1 MFTRILIANRGEI
14 ALRIIRA
21 CRELGVESVVVYSE
35 ADKDASYLKFADMAI
50 CIGKASPAESY
61 LNIPSIISAAEIAN
75 VEAIHPGYGFLA
87 ENAHFAEVC
96 RDCKIKFIGPSPESM
111 RLLGDKVAARNLAIK
126 AKVPVVPGSEG
137 AIETEEEAVKLAN
150 KIGYPVMIKASAGGG
165 GRGMRVCHNE
175 ITLRTSF
182 HSARSEAQGAFNN
195 PEVFMEKFIENPKH
209 VEVQV
214 LADEHGNYLHLWER
228 DCSLQRRHQKLV
240 EESPS
245 PSLSKD
251 QREEICKAAL
261 RVVKA
266 AGYFNAGTVEFLMD
280 KNGNFYFGEVN
291 TRIQVEHPVTEMVTG
306 VDLVAWQLK
315 IASGSKLDIKQK
327 DIKQTGHAIECRINA
342 EDAYQNFR
350 PCPGPIND
358 YIAPGGFGVRIDSHC
373 FAGFKISP
381 NYDSM
386 IAKLIVHGSDRADA
400 IRRARR
406 ALSEY
411 TIGPIKSTIP
421 MCYEILSHPD
431 FADGKCDTGFIERTW
446 NQKK

>member
-35 ADKDASYLKFADMAI
+35 ADRGAEYLNFADRAI

-61 LNIPSIISAAEIAN
+61 LNIPGIISAAEIAN

-111 RLLGDKVAARNLAIK
+111 RLLGDKVAARNLAMK

-137 AIETEEEAVKLAN
+137 AIESEDEAARLAN
-150 KIGYPVMIKASAGGG
+150 QIGYPVMIKASAGGG

-175 ITLRTSF
+175 MNLRTAY

-195 PEVFMEKFIENPKH
+195 PEVFIEKFIENPRH
-209 VEVQV
+209 VEVQI
-214 LADEHGNYLHLWER
+214 LADEYGNYIHLWER
-228 DCSLQRRHQKLV
+228 DCSLQRRHQKLI

-245 PSLSKD
+245 PALTQD
-251 QREEICKAAL
+251 QREDICKAAL

-266 AGYFNAGTVEFLMD
+266 ADYYNAGTVEFLMD
-280 KNGNFYFGEVN
+280 KDGKFYFGEVN

-306 VDLVAWQLK
+306 IDLVRWQLK
-315 IASGSKLDIKQK
+315 IASGRKLDIKQK
-327 DIKQTGHAIECRINA
+327 EVKQTGHAIECRINA

-350 PCPGPIND
+350 PSPGPID
-358 YIAPGGFGVRIDSHC
+358 QYVVPGGYGVRVDSHC

-386 IAKLIVHGSDRADA
+386 IGKLIVHGSDREDA
-400 IRRARR
+400 IRRTRR
-406 ALSEY
+406 ALAEFK
-411 TIGPIKSTIP
+411 IGPIKSTVPI
-421 MCYEILSHPD
+421 CYDILSHSD
-431 FADGKCDTGFIERTW
+431 FVDGKCDTGFIERTW
-446 NQKK
+446 GKL